1 VWSWDCGPESVVG
14 HPTSTTPSSHVMYV
28 TKFGPR
34 WRCARPC
41 YAVGAVRRDRSTIS
55 HELAR
60 VDSDVACRAGGCRSS
75 LRGLCYGQALDAL
88 MPCHL
93 RPAARDRP
101 PVRTG
106 LTHRARAGDV
116 PVSFLRAGRGA
127 MLSAQ
132 SGGAEVMPKHPFT
145 GDSNE
150 ARQAHADRE
159 AAKLAPILKELQAAG
174 VTSLRGIAVAARQPV
189 LSIEGR
195 IAATVGVAASG
206 RAV

>member
-1 VWSWDCGPESVVG
+1 MSGLMPAPTMRVHDPSGVATHGFALWSAG
-14 HPTSTTPSSHVMYV
+14 HSR
-28 TKFGPR
+28 F
-34 WRCARPC
+34 
-41 YAVGAVRRDRSTIS
+41 RS
-55 HELAR
+55 AR
-60 VDSDVACRAGGCRSS
+60 VVTALLVPC
-75 LRGLCYGQALDAL
+75 LRPIPRLSPYANRT
-88 MPCHL
+88 PRHL

-145 GDSNE
+145 GVSNE
-150 ARQAHADRE
+150 ARQAHADRG